1 MSMSRTTK
9 VLAFSV
15 PPTMADE
22 FAQLAREEQSTKS
35 ELFREMLRVY
45 RSYRKHRPA
54 PEISENLAK
63 KVAQE
68 ARGTPDGE

>member
-9 VLAFSV
+9 VLAISV
-15 PPTMADE
+15 PPAMADE
-22 FAQLAREEQSTKS
+22 FEQLAREEQSTKS
-35 ELFREMLRVY
+35 ELFRVMLRVY
-45 RSYRKHRPA
+45 RSYRKHCPE

-68 ARGTPDGE
+68 ARGTPNGE